1 MNSAAWNAWL
11 ATLPADRREEYG
23 IVLERITK
31 IVDEMRSYLLDQLQR
46 VERRQDGISQRQAD
60 QASRLDTYEEQRAR
74 DVRLELDQR
83 LADTITREE
92 HDALMTVIYELTT
105 RIAQVEELRG
115 LTVRVQAL
123 ELRMQ
128 ERGGDAEQR

>member
-46 VERRQDGISQRQAD
+46 VERRQDTISQRQAD

-74 DVRLELDQR
+74 DVRL
-83 LADTITREE
+83 
-92 HDALMTVIYELTT
+92 ELTT

-128 ERGGDAEQR
+128 ERGGDAEQRR

>member
-1 MNSAAWNAWL
+1 MNSTAWNAWL
-11 ATLPADRREEYG
+11 ATLPADRREEFG
-23 IVLERITK
+23 IVLDRITK

-46 VERRQDGISQRQAD
+46 VERRQDTISQRQVD
-60 QASRLDTYEEQRAR
+60 QAARIDAYEEQRAR
-74 DVRLELDQR
+74 DVRDEIDRR
-83 LADTITREE
+83 LADAITREE

-123 ELRMQ
+123 ELRML
-128 ERGGDAEQR
+128 ERGADGGS

>member
-1 MNSAAWNAWL
+1 MNSTAWNAWL
-11 ATLPADRREEYG
+11 ATLPADRREEYE
-23 IVLERITK
+23 IVLGRITK
-31 IVDEMRSYLLDQLQR
+31 IVDEMRSYLIDQLQR
-46 VERRQDGISQRQAD
+46 VERRQDTISQRQID
-60 QASRLDTYEEQRAR
+60 QAVRLDTYEEQRAR
-74 DVRLELDQR
+74 DVRSELDRR

-123 ELRMQ
+123 ELRML
-128 ERGGDAEQR
+128 ERGGDAE